1 MPTAKSKSKSEA
13 SKEMRDPKAS
23 KAQKS
28 EAAKE
33 MSSGSKNSR
42 KSSK

>member
-1 MPTAKSKSKSEA
+1 MATEKKSKTEA

-23 KAQKS
+23 KSEKS
-28 EAAKE
+28 AAAKTV
-33 MSSGSKNSR
+33 SSGHK

>member
-23 KAQKS
+23 RSQKS

-33 MSSGSKNSR
+33 MSSGSKK
-42 KSSK
+42 KSK

>member
-1 MPTAKSKSKSEA
+1 MATKTKSKSEA

-23 KAQKS
+23 KQQKS

-33 MSSGSKNSR
+33 LSSGHK
-42 KSSK
+42 KSNKK